1 MTIFSKFFIFYF
13 QIFFSAGKSVMAMM
27 HDETEDLLEQAA
39 ESGNVLLIISRRLE
53 GNERSSR
60 ESSPTTSTSETLA
73 NVSFIQTDIEQKR
86 SPYSSLEHN
95 SGSCRLITAEIM
107 KDFNGLGF
115 IIEGGYSPLG
125 DRPITI
131 KRIFRGLFILKF
143 EIIFTF

>member
-1 MTIFSKFFIFYF
+1 
-13 QIFFSAGKSVMAMM
+13 MALM

-39 ESGNVLLIISRRLE
+39 QSGKVLLIVSRPLE

-60 ESSPTTSTSETLA
+60 ESSPPTTPLVSDASAT
-73 NVSFIQTDIEQKR
+73 NVTPLIATDVEQKK
-86 SPYSSLEHN
+86 SPFSSLEHN
-95 SGSCRLITAEIM
+95 PGSCRLITAEIM

-131 KRIFRGLFILKF
+131 KRIFRGSYSLFCF
-143 EIIFTF
+143 G